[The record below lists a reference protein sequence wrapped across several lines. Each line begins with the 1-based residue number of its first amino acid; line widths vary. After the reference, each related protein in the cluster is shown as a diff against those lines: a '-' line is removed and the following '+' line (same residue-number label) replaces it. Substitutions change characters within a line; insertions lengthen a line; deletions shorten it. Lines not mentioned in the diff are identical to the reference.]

1 VIRVLVVDDDFRV
14 ARVHCAYVARVP
26 GFEVAGEAHTGA
38 DALAAA
44 ERLRP
49 DLVLLDIYLP
59 DLPGTEVLHRLRTA
73 GSAADVLVVTAAN
86 DVDTVRSAMHGGVVH
101 YLVKPFAFD
110 TLRERLE
117 RYAEARRRLDRLTEA
132 SQHEVDR
139 LFGGLHAPASAAV
152 LPKGLSP
159 ATAEQV
165 ETVLRET
172 PADLTATEV
181 GERVGIA
188 RVSAR
193 RYLEHLAKTGRAE
206 VALDYGGAGRPGHR
220 YRWAGG

>member
-26 GFEVAGEAHTGA
+26 GFEVAGEAHNGA
-38 DALAAA
+38 EALAAA

-117 RYAEARRRLDRLTEA
+117 RYAEARRRLDRLAEA
-132 SQHEVDR
+132 SQREVDR
-139 LFGGLHAPASAAV
+139 LFGGLHGPASPAA

-172 PADLTATEV
+172 SAGLSAAEV

-193 RYLEHLAKTGRAE
+193 RYLEHLTRSGRAE
-206 VALDYGGAGRPGHR
+206 VTLHYGGAGRPGHR
-220 YRWAGG
+220 YRWAGT